1 MQYATMFDKPLIQHC
16 EDADMAEGGCMNAGS
31 TALRLGLPGIPAMA
45 EEMMIQRDLLIARNT
60 QARYHVA
67 HVSTAGGAA
76 VIRDAKRHGI
86 TVTAEV
92 CPHHLLLT
100 EDEVETYDT
109 NFKVNPP
116 LRTRGDVEA
125 CIGAVADGTID
136 CLVTDHA
143 PHGREDKETDFQ
155 NAPFGL
161 VGLEVALGL
170 FAKALILPGHLDWP
184 GLIGKFT
191 VSPARVLGLNT
202 GTLEVGRSADVVV
215 IDPEM
220 DWVVDTSVFRSRSR
234 NCPYDGWNLKG
245 RATHT
250 IVGGVLKWALDI
262 ENAVTAA

>member
-1 MQYATMFDKPLIQHC
+1 
-16 EDADMAEGGCMNAGS
+16 MNAGS

-67 HVSTAGGAA
+67 HVSTTGGAA
-76 VIRDAKRHGI
+76 VVRDAKRQGI

-100 EDEVETYDT
+100 EDDVETYDT
-109 NFKVNPP
+109 NYKVNPP
-116 LRTRGDVEA
+116 LRAREDVEA
-125 CIGAVADGTID
+125 CIAAVADGTVD

-191 VSPARVLGLNT
+191 VAPARVLGLNA

-215 IDPEM
+215 IDPEL
-220 DWVVDTSVFRSRSR
+220 DWVVDISAFRSRSR
-234 NCPYDGWNLKG
+234 NCPYHGWNLKG
-245 RATHT
+245 RVTHT
-250 IVGGVLKWALDI
+250 FVGGILKWALGA
-262 ENAVTAA
+262 ENTVAAA